1 MEPITE
7 EPDSDDSHLSVDQLV
22 ELRAELERAR
32 TRLARSRRT
41 TRDAARPVALDQ
53 TAVGRV
59 SRIDAIQNQ
68 SMTRGLQERD
78 HARAAHIEDALRRL
92 DAGTY
97 GRCAGCGQPIP
108 YERLLVFPEAPAC
121 AGCGGGS

>member
-1 MEPITE
+1 MSPSANDPPSLTAE
-7 EPDSDDSHLSVDQLV
+7 QLA
-22 ELRAELERAR
+22 ELRGELERAR

-41 TRDAARPVALDQ
+41 TREAAKPVALDQ

-78 HARAAHIEDALRRL
+78 DSRAAQVDAALARM

-97 GRCAGCGQPIP
+97 GRCSGCGGAIP
-108 YERLLVFPEAPAC
+108 FERLLVFPEAQVC
-121 AGCGGGS
+121 ASCGG

>member
-1 MEPITE
+1 MDETE
-7 EPDSDDSHLSVDQLV
+7 TTHLSLDQLV

-32 TRLARSRRT
+32 ARLARSRRT
-41 TRDAARPVALDQ
+41 SRDAAKPVALDQ

-78 HARAAHIEDALRRL
+78 QARAAQIDEALRRM

-97 GRCAGCGQPIP
+97 GRCAGCGSAIP
-108 YERLLVFPEAPAC
+108 YERLLVFPEAQAC
-121 AGCGGGS
+121 GSCGGGG

>member
-1 MEPITE
+1 MQQMMED
-7 EPDSDDSHLSVDQLV
+7 PDFEHSHLSIDQMV

-78 HARAAHIEDALRRL
+78 QARAAQIDEALRRM

-108 YERLLVFPEAPAC
+108 YERLLVFPEAQAC
-121 AGCGGGS
+121 AGCGGSV